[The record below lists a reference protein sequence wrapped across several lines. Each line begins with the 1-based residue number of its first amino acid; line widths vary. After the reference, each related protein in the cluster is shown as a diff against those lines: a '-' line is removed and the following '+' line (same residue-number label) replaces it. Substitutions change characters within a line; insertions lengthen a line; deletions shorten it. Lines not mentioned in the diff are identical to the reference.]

1 MNTLHGTTK
10 AGNMDINK
18 PVNMRRQGKGVVKN
32 DYFET
37 EVSIKK
43 HGSNFHVI
51 VEGRTVYGAG
61 NTAFDA
67 WQWLCK
73 YLSIKNV

>member
-32 DYFET
+32 DYFEK
-37 EVSIKK
+37 EVTR
-43 HGSNFHVI
+43 V
-51 VEGRTVYGAG
+51 
-61 NTAFDA
+61 
-67 WQWLCK
+67 
-73 YLSIKNV
+73 LS